1 MNTSIPSSAQN
12 SEQNQPKISHRVTAQ
27 PKTPAQLSDC
37 INPAMERAAAI
48 ADLMEAA
55 FHSNMANELPNLR
68 WAAQAIRFEIMDAQ
82 AVLLAYVDGSRPT
95 AGDAL

>member
-1 MNTSIPSSAQN
+1 MKSQSNSAQN
-12 SEQNQPKISHRVTAQ
+12 SEQNQLQISHRVTAQ
-27 PKTPAQLSDC
+27 PKTPAQLSDS
-37 INPAMERAAAI
+37 INPMMERAAAI

-55 FHSNMANELPNLR
+55 FYLNTANELPNLR

-82 AVLLAYVDGSRPT
+82 AILLTYVDGSRPT